1 MKIKRN
7 VLAEEIR
14 AALDRSAVQ
23 PL

>member
-7 VLAEEIR
+7 VLADEIR
-14 AALDRSAVQ
+14 AGLDRSAVL